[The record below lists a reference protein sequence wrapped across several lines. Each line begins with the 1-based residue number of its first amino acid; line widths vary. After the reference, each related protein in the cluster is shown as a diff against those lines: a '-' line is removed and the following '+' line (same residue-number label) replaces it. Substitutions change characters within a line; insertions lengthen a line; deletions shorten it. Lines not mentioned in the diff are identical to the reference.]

1 MYITHSNVCLDT
13 PIHLRTSEPL
23 NTHTRAR
30 RETQLRLEIKSKVG
44 VIGDKYDQQLQEY
57 HTSVEEKLR
66 KAEHAL
72 TQRLAE
78 LEKAL
83 FRSDSELSESKS
95 QLLETQVVIV
105 LALYTLLTRAHSYT
119 PTGAVSLVPPPFCP
133 LPFPS
138 LTLSFSLSLLLSLI
152 LSIYCC
158 PSLVPTLSFH
168 LYCFTFSL
176 SRCHVHVCTRAR
188 TYTHPCTRTYALT
201 RTPAHTGGV
210 GT

>member
-1 MYITHSNVCLDT
+1 MDT
-13 PIHLRTSEPL
+13 PIHLCTSKPL
-23 NTHTRAR
+23 NTRTCAR

-44 VIGDKYDQQLQEY
+44 VISDKYDQQLQEY

-66 KAEHAL
+66 KAEYAL
-72 TQRLAE
+72 MQRLAE

-83 FRSDSELSESKS
+83 VRSDVELSESKS

-105 LALYTLLTRAHSYT
+105 LALYTLLTCKHSHT
-119 PTGAVSLVPPPFCP
+119 PTGAVSLVLSPFRP

-138 LTLSFSLSLLLSLI
+138 PTHSFSLSLSLSLI
-152 LSIYCC
+152 LSIYFC
-158 PSLVPTLSFH
+158 PSLIPTLSFH

-176 SRCHVHVCTRAR
+176 SRSHIPVCTRAR

-201 RTPAHTGGV
+201 RTPAHTGGA